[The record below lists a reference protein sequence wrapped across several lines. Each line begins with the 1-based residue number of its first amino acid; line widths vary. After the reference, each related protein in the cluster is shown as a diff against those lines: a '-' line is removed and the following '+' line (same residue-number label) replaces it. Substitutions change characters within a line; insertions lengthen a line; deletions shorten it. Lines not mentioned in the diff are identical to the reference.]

1 MKRSTKYLT
10 AAAAVALTGA
20 AALPLAS
27 TFADSGSKRVHLA
40 LLEQGTALHIVD
52 AVVPEADGQAGDVGI
67 FESDLLVK
75 GTKVG
80 TLEGWCL
87 QMRADGSLD
96 DCSVTVTVGTDS
108 YRMAGPFDPA
118 TGGTLTIVGGTG
130 AWVGASGTD
139 RIVNNPDG
147 TATHNVDLVRD

>member
-1 MKRSTKYLT
+1 MKRSTGYLT
-10 AAAAVALTGA
+10 AAAAVALAGA
-20 AALPLAS
+20 LVLPLAS
-27 TFADSGSKRVHLA
+27 VGADSGPKRVHLVMV
-40 LLEQGTALHIVD
+40 EQGTSLHIVD

-67 FESDLLVK
+67 FESDLIIDGK
-75 GTKVG
+75 TVG
-80 TLEGWCL
+80 ALEGSCV

-96 DCSVTVTVGTDS
+96 DCNVTVTVGKDS

-118 TGGTLTIVGGTG
+118 TGGTLTILGGTG

-147 TATHNVDLVRD
+147 TATHTVDLVRD